1 MLHFDS
7 DYMETCQPKILE
19 RLSEINFQK
28 QSGYGT
34 DDFSASAKDKIRKA
48 CACPNA
54 EIYFLT
60 GGTQTNATVLDGLLQ
75 KYQGVIAAK
84 TGHIAVH
91 EAGAIEAGGH
101 KVIELPGENGK
112 LGAKTIDDY
121 CSAFFTDGNRDHM
134 VNPGVVYISQ
144 PTEYGT
150 LYSLSELNEISKI
163 CKKHNQKLFVDGA
176 RLAYALGCPQND
188 VQLPDLA
195 KLTDAFYIGG
205 TKCGAM
211 IGEAVV
217 FPKPNT
223 VPHFF
228 TIIKQHGALLAKGWI
243 TGLQFDTLFS
253 DNLYFELGK
262 NGVNRAAELETIFK
276 NKGYKIFIESPTNQ
290 KFIILDNEKLNEL
303 SKNCTFSF
311 WEKYDENHTVVR
323 FASSWA
329 TTVSQIQELETKI

>member
-7 DYMETCQPKILE
+7 DYMETCHPKILE

-91 EAGAIEAGGH
+91 EAGAIEASGH

-150 LYSLSELNEISKI
+150 LYCLCFRLPSE
-163 CKKHNQKLFVDGA
+163 
-176 RLAYALGCPQND
+176 
-188 VQLPDLA
+188 
-195 KLTDAFYIGG
+195 
-205 TKCGAM
+205 
-211 IGEAVV
+211 
-217 FPKPNT
+217 
-223 VPHFF
+223 
-228 TIIKQHGALLAKGWI
+228 
-243 TGLQFDTLFS
+243 
-253 DNLYFELGK
+253 
-262 NGVNRAAELETIFK
+262 
-276 NKGYKIFIESPTNQ
+276 
-290 KFIILDNEKLNEL
+290 
-303 SKNCTFSF
+303 
-311 WEKYDENHTVVR
+311 
-323 FASSWA
+323 
-329 TTVSQIQELETKI
+329 